1 LYDHQHRLSG
11 IIFTNSVSPEQKVL
25 DLIKRT
31 NIPLLQVDEDSFSVA
46 TRINKMIFKVYDKE
60 SHKIKAAQ
68 DLVEQ
73 YVNLDA
79 VCAIL

>member
-1 LYDHQHRLSG
+1 
-11 IIFTNSVSPEQKVL
+11 
-25 DLIKRT
+25 
-31 NIPLLQVDEDSFSVA
+31 VDEDSFSVA

-73 YVNLDA
+73 YVDLDA